1 MKEQRSFGWRVNGG
15 ADGFEQPH
23 GRFTMEV
30 FFSEKKRDWTWFVWA
45 GGNKTAADARNQNIV
60 DRGSELM
67 LSDAKKAVL
76 RAASALEREALI
88 EDQKYR

>member
-1 MKEQRSFGWRVNGG
+1 MEKQRSFGWRVNGG

-30 FFSEKKRDWTWFVWA
+30 FFSDVKRDWTWFVWA
-45 GGNKTAADARNQNIV
+45 GSPGKGARHSQTIV
-60 DRGSELM
+60 DRGAESL
-67 LSDAKKAVL
+67 LTDAKKAVL

-88 EDQKYR
+88 EDQKLR